1 MLQITLQQISPIMGT
16 SVACAVGPSVI
27 TSTTDSS
34 FKNLV
39 FLEFI
44 SIFSGKI
51 HLKINISHIL
61 NPNLTKKISLNPAH
75 QDLSFQQHQRHIPI
89 PLKFSALI

>member
-44 SIFSGKI
+44 SIFSGKN